1 MLAVLS
7 ILGGFVLLLGGGEG
21 LVRGAVGLARRFG
34 LSELLIGL
42 TVVAFGTSA
51 PELFVS
57 VQAALNGMPDLAVG
71 NVVGSNIANIALILG
86 AACLVKPVVV
96 DRFDIR
102 PDAYMLLAASAL
114 LVALGF
120 TGGIVRLVAGAMVVT
135 LVVHLVVSY
144 RRERTAAKPES
155 PDWHEEE
162 AEEIETTWGVWT
174 SVALVGGG
182 LVALVFGTD
191 LLIGGAV
198 EIARLLNVPDAVV
211 GLTVVAVGTSLPELA
226 TSVVAA
232 RKGHADV
239 AVGNVLGSNLF
250 NILLILGVT
259 SLVSPVSINAGMARV
274 DMPVM
279 FALTALAVAV
289 LMLRGRLGRLWGA
302 GLTVGYLVYVVA
314 LYFAR

>member
-7 ILGGFVLLLGGGEG
+7 ILGGFVLLLGGGEA

-57 VQAALNGMPDLAVG
+57 VQAALNGIPDLAVG
-71 NVVGSNIANIALILG
+71 NVIGSNIANIALILG
-86 AACLVKPVVV
+86 TACLVKPVIV
-96 DRFDIR
+96 DRHDIR
-102 PDAYMLLAASAL
+102 PDAYVLLGASAL

-120 TGGIVRLVAGAMVVT
+120 AGGISRILAGLMVASLVA
-135 LVVHLVVSY
+135 HLFLSY
-144 RRERTAAKPES
+144 RRERKANAAS
-155 PDWHEEE
+155 PDWHVEE
-162 AEEIETTWGVWT
+162 AQEIETKWGVWT
-174 SVALVGGG
+174 SVVLVVAGLGALV
-182 LVALVFGTD
+182 LGTD

-211 GLTVVAVGTSLPELA
+211 GLTVVAIGTSLPELA
-226 TSVVAA
+226 TSIVAA
-232 RKGHADV
+232 RKGHSDV

-259 SLVSPVSINAGMARV
+259 SLVSPISIDPRFTMQ
-274 DMPVM
+274 DLPLM
-279 FALTALAVAV
+279 FAVTALAVAV
-289 LMLRGRLGRLWGA
+289 LMFRGRLGRLWGA
-302 GLTVGYLVYVVA
+302 GLTVGYFAYIVG